1 MPGREERWRGRNG
14 DPRRGFAGGTVSVE
28 PTRPVPAATDVRRRR
43 GRAAPP
49 LLLCLGILVVP
60 GCASV
65 PKETVELSMSIG
77 DDLRELHT
85 GYGNTVRL
93 YFEQLRRRG
102 LTVIDE
108 TWVPAYL
115 DSFVEGGDLRG
126 IVAAEDWDDLGA
138 WAQAAI
144 EDIDAKRSGFV
155 DSLSVRE
162 TAMLMKIDDAF
173 ARTMNANANVTAY
186 LQSLL
191 KVEGMQDQ
199 MLRMAGLEELRDEI
213 TAGLAEASRFVA
225 EATGTDGDPPGRE
238 D

>member
-1 MPGREERWRGRNG
+1 M
-14 DPRRGFAGGTVSVE
+14 RRVKAAWHDQPPPAPASDRCRSAL
-28 PTRPVPAATDVRRRR
+28 PTRPGLPWSPSSPTPSTSGVVALPTGGATEWKVQFTSCQ
-43 GRAAPP
+43 
-49 LLLCLGILVVP
+49 LQ
-60 GCASV
+60 
-65 PKETVELSMSIG
+65 LS
-77 DDLRELHT
+77 
-85 GYGNTVRL
+85 L

-162 TAMLMKIDDAF
+162 TTMLMKIDDAF

-186 LQSLL
+186 LRSLL
-191 KVEGMQDQ
+191 KAEGMQNQ
-199 MLRMAGLEELRDEI
+199 MLQVAGLKELRDEI